1 MKTLFFFF
9 LGTLIGYI
17 LGRIQTHHTKK
28 TQSAKHNFQVTD
40 EMIIRFANLRKG
52 IISANELASQ
62 TSLNT
67 EEAQKRLE
75 RLVGKQVA
83 ELRVSETGQILYDF
97 TKNQPDLLEKIKS
110 EKI

>member
-17 LGRIQTHHTKK
+17 LGRIQTHRTKK
-28 TQSAKHNFQVTD
+28 TQSANNDFQVTD
-40 EMIIRFANLRKG
+40 EMIVRFANLRKG
-52 IISANELASQ
+52 IISASELASQ
-62 TSLNT
+62 TSLSS

-75 RLVGKQVA
+75 KLVSMQIA

>member
-1 MKTLFFFF
+1 MKTLFFFL
-9 LGTLIGYI
+9 LGMLIGYI
-17 LGRIQTHHTKK
+17 LGRIQTQRVQKK
-28 TQSAKHNFQVTD
+28 QPENNDFQVTD

-62 TSLNT
+62 TSLSS

-75 RLVGKQVA
+75 KLVSKQIA